1 MGVFYDVGRPVV
13 GGWMGGG
20 WVSRDDRRGIDI
32 LWGGEFGQEG
42 SVLFGIDVD
51 TAEIVERHWNSRP
64 QIQCNVDPR
73 NGTLWVHTL
82 HGIYEFGHV
91 LQSWTPEHG
100 LRSHGF
106 PAMSQQR
113 FYNAVVGPDGR
124 VWLGTHPQGRLVSY
138 DPGADSWHDHGV
150 QAPPPHVPGQQV
162 WCSPRHVSAGGEV
175 VCGIQRDPSSRIA
188 YDPASGATRVLADGD
203 DPEPAPS
210 PAAVSRSIAASS
222 FRQDGVTYTVDGEER
237 RADYRPTVA
246 TDICG
251 LHRGPDGRI
260 YGATII
266 SMHIFRFDPVSRD
279 LEDLGKVGW
288 GGGEIYDVI
297 ACGDKVYMGSY
308 GGGYFAAYDP
318 ARPWNPGPGDGG
330 EHPEANPRNFGRLGP
345 EMNRPFE
352 YTVGPDGRIY
362 IACRANYHM
371 PGGGLARFDPETEE
385 KKVFRDEDQSVQ
397 SVASDDT
404 WVYGGTSIRGG
415 RGCVETTTEARL
427 FMFGPRQER
436 RVFECIPEWGAIAI
450 GNLACSP
457 ATGLVYG
464 STDTGGL
471 FAFSPE
477 ERRVMVRWT
486 LEERG
491 TPLMGV
497 PEAHGVVHLT
507 AGRDGDI
514 YGASQRTVFK
524 IDVSAERLVY
534 LDKAPVPDL
543 YQIVEGF
550 EDGVFYIGAQ
560 GHLLEYH
567 LREPP
572 HFR

>member
-1 MGVFYDVGRPVV
+1 MGVFYDVGRAVV

-20 WVSRDDRRGIDI
+20 WVSRDDKRGIDI

-42 SVLFGIDVD
+42 SVLFGIDAD
-51 TAEIVERHWNSRP
+51 SGEIVERHWICGREF
-64 QIQCNVDPR
+64 QCNVDPR

-82 HGIYEFGHV
+82 HGIYEHGHV
-91 LQSWTPEHG
+91 LQSWTPERG

-106 PAMSQQR
+106 PLMSEQR
-113 FYNAVVGPDGR
+113 FYNAVVGPDDR

-138 DPGADSWHDHGV
+138 DPGADAWHDHGV

-162 WCSPRHVSAGGEV
+162 WCSPKHVSAAGEV
-175 VCGIQRDPSSRIA
+175 VCGIQRDPSSRVA
-188 YDPASGATRVLADGD
+188 YDPVTDSTRTLADGE

-210 PAAVSRSIAASS
+210 PAAVSRTIAASS

-266 SMHIFRFDPVSRD
+266 SMHIFRFDPESRH

-288 GGGEIYDVI
+288 SGGEVYDVI

-318 ARPWNPGPGDGG
+318 ALPWNPRPEDGG

-362 IACRANYHM
+362 IACRANYHV
-371 PGGGLARFDPETEE
+371 PGGGLARFDPRTEE
-385 KKVFRDEDQSVQ
+385 RKVFRDEDQSVQ
-397 SVASDDT
+397 SVASDGT

-427 FMFGPRQER
+427 FMFCPREER
-436 RVFECIPEWGAIAI
+436 RVFECIPEWGAIAV

-477 ERRVMVRWT
+477 QRRVMVRWS
-486 LEERG
+486 LDEQG

-514 YGASQRTVFK
+514 YGVSRTRVFK
-524 IDVSAERLVY
+524 IDVSAERLVN
-534 LDKAPVPDL
+534 LDKAPIPDL

-550 EDGVFYIGAQ
+550 EDGVFYIGAR

-567 LREPP
+567 LRDTP

>member
-1 MGVFYDVGRPVV
+1 MGVFYDVGRAVV

-20 WVSRDDRRGIDI
+20 WVSRDEKRGIDI

-42 SVLFGIDVD
+42 SVLFGIDAD
-51 TAEIVERHWNSRP
+51 TGEIVERHWICGREF
-64 QIQCNVDPR
+64 QCNVDPR

-82 HGIYEFGHV
+82 HGIYEYGHV

-106 PAMSQQR
+106 PVMSEQR
-113 FYNAVVGPDGR
+113 FYNAVLGPDGR
-124 VWLGTHPQGRLVSY
+124 LWLGTHPQGRLVSY
-138 DPGADSWHDHGV
+138 DPEADAWHDHGV
-150 QAPPPHVPGQQV
+150 QTPPPHVPGQQV
-162 WCSPRHVSAGGEV
+162 WCSPKHVSAAGEV
-175 VCGIQRDPSSRIA
+175 VCGIQRDPSGRVA
-188 YDPASGATRVLADGD
+188 YDPATDSTRVLADGEN
-203 DPEPAPS
+203 PEPAPS
-210 PAAVSRSIAASS
+210 PAAVSRSISASS
-222 FRQDGVTYTVDGEER
+222 FSKDGVTYTVDGEER
-237 RADYRPTVA
+237 HADYRPTVA

-288 GGGEIYDVI
+288 GGGEVYDVI
-297 ACGDKVYMGSY
+297 ACGGKVYMGSY

-318 ARPWNPGPGDGG
+318 DRPWNPRPGDGG

-362 IACRANYHM
+362 IACRANYHV
-371 PGGGLARFDPETEE
+371 PGGGLARFDPETEQR
-385 KKVFRDEDQSVQ
+385 KVFRDEDQSVQ
-397 SVASDDT
+397 SVASDET

-427 FMFGPRQER
+427 FMFCPREER
-436 RVFECIPEWGAIAI
+436 RVFECIPEWGAIAV

-477 ERRVMVRWT
+477 QRRVMVRWS
-486 LEERG
+486 LDEEG
-491 TPLMGV
+491 TPLAGV
-497 PEAHGVVHLT
+497 PEAHGIVHLT

-514 YGASQRTVFK
+514 YGVSKTRIFK
-524 IDVSAERLVY
+524 IDVSAERLVH
-534 LDKAPVPDL
+534 LDKAPIPDL

-550 EDGVFYIGAQ
+550 EDGVFYIGAR

-567 LREPP
+567 LRDTP